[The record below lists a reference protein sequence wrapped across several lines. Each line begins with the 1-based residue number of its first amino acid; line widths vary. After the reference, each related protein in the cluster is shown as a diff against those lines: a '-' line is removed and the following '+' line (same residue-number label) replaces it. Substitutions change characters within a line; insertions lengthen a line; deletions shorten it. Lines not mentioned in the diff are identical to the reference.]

1 MHLKYI
7 IKSNFLKRNSIPILL
22 YRSIPLMCSLALL
35 LLIGNFFCL
44 FSKTPEVFADS
55 ADGGDSG
62 ISTYVTTANPTTTL
76 QISNSNLKD
85 IVSPGSTSYVSSNVN
100 ITAQDI
106 TDYTLIISGPTNL
119 SGTTSITGAG
129 GKTGNSLTDNTWG
142 YAWSDIDTDDSA
154 LAYSSLSPSGS
165 TLASGKAT
173 SLDMSKKLT
182 FAAKFSESAES
193 GHYTANVTLSLA
205 ATPREVATGFNGIYD
220 MQDMTTS
227 ICKSAQKSLIG
238 SLEDTRDGNVYTV
251 AKLDDDNCW
260 MTRNLSLALWDE
272 ENNQPITLTPE
283 DSNVQEEWVSTTG
296 KSGIWERPDKNCT
309 SENSTFCWNIT
320 KYYNGSENA
329 DWQPEYGFYYS
340 WSAGLAGEGVK
351 ITQNNTDATQDIC
364 PKGWEMPTSV
374 AFSSMLKAGGINNN
388 TTGVDII
395 RAAPYNFSLSGRLL
409 GIGESLNMGDF
420 SETWTRTS
428 SEGSATARILL
439 VDARTASTTV
449 NVRGDYNR
457 SRGRTIRCIAKDD
470 RTLSDISTMQD
481 MTPQVC
487 ENTSIGATKTL
498 TDSRDNSTYTVGK
511 LSDGNCWMIE
521 NLKLDISQPNS
532 LTPADSDVSNSWPTI
547 AISTPMETVNGTW
560 TTDNTAI
567 FFAKH
572 PVKIYNNG
580 GSYQDIYGYYYTWCA
595 ATAGTCKDV
604 SGNILSSGNAA
615 DSICPKGWKL
625 PTSAN
630 YTALY
635 GQWDTAAWST
645 NGGVN
650 GRWLGAADAA
660 AGGAFW
666 PAAGLIDNDG
676 LNYGNAFGD
685 YWSSTAS
692 SDSSAYHL
700 HFIDSGVGPANDNN
714 KYYGNPVRCIAY

>member
-7 IKSNFLKRNSIPILL
+7 SKVNFLKRNSIPILL

-35 LLIGNFFCL
+35 LLVSSLVVVDHNNN
-44 FSKTPEVFADS
+44 EVYAEE
-55 ADGGDSG
+55 G
-62 ISTYVTTANPTTTL
+62 IETYATTANPTATL
-76 QISNSNLKD
+76 QISNSSLKD
-85 IVSPGSTSYVSSNVN
+85 IVYPGSTSYVSSQVN

-106 TDYTLIISGPTNL
+106 TDYTLVISGPTNL
-119 SGTTSITGAG
+119 SGTTNITGAE
-129 GKTGNSLTDNTWG
+129 GKPGSNLTDNTWG
-142 YAWSDIDTDDSA
+142 YAWADPDTDDKG
-154 LAYSSLSPSGS
+154 LIYSSLSENGS

-182 FAAKFSESAES
+182 FAAKFAEDAES
-193 GHYTANVTLSLA
+193 GHYKANVTLSLA

-227 ICKSAQKSLIG
+227 ICKTAQKGLIG
-238 SLEDTRDGNVYTV
+238 SLEDTRDGNIYTI

-260 MTRNLSLALWDE
+260 MTKSLALTKE
-272 ENNQPITLTPE
+272 SIEAYGNSATLTNA
-283 DSNVQEEWVSTTG
+283 DSNVENDF
-296 KSGIWERPDKNCT
+296 IMPT
-309 SENSTFCWNIT
+309 SIT
-320 KYYNGSENA
+320 KETIASTDFSGSDRYA
-329 DWQPEYGFYYS
+329 SQIYAASIDDTGWQPGYGAYYS
-340 WSAGLAGEGVK
+340 FTAATAGSG
-351 ITQNNTDATQDIC
+351 DAEFTENGANASQDVC
-364 PKGWEMPTSV
+364 PKGWKLPTLSNYKMFLNTIGISDLETVDARV
-374 AFSSMLKAGGINNN
+374 AKMQDS
-388 TTGVDII
+388 
-395 RAAPYNFSLSGRLL
+395 PYNFVLMGNVADGKLKD
-409 GIGESLNMGDF
+409 IGEYGDWWTSTLTSNMNA
-420 SETWTRTS
+420 TRLM
-428 SEGSATARILL
+428 ID
-439 VDARTASTTV
+439 VDNENLSDAVQTTGGL
-449 NVRGDYNR
+449 RYP
-457 SRGRTIRCIAKDD
+457 GRAIRCIAKDD

-511 LSDGNCWMIE
+511 LSDGNCWMTE

-635 GQWDTAAWST
+635 GQWDTATWST

-660 AGGAFW
+660 AG
-666 PAAGLIDNDG
+666 LVDNDG

-700 HFIDSGVGPANDNN
+700 HFIDSGVGPANDND